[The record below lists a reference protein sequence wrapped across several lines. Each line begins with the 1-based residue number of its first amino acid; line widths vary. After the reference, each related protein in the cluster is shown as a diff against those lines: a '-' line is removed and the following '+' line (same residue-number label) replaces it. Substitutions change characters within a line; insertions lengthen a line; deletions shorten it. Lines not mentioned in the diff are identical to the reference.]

1 MIIDRYVRREILRPI
16 LPIVGILS
24 AVFASYSTA
33 TFLSDAVSGLM
44 APDAIAEMVGLKV
57 LIALEVLVPVG
68 LYVSVVFALGRFSG
82 DGELVAAYALRVPP
96 RQVTRAVILVSLA
109 LALAVG
115 AFSLFGR
122 PWAYREL
129 HRLSAEATGTLD
141 AGAMRPGTFY
151 VGRNGD
157 RMIFFS
163 RQDAPGAP
171 AKDVVVQIW
180 RGPSRME
187 IIHAA
192 RADLLTGPAGQAG
205 SRVDLHDAHIYKLD
219 LAHAGDDQVL
229 QADDMIVDPDD
240 DTAIGSEYSSVA
252 ASTRH
257 LIRGRSTF
265 DVAELQW
272 RLSTPVSTLLLGLLG
287 IPMSRAS
294 SGRNRYARLA
304 AAILVYFA
312 YYIVFTSARTWVQH
326 GAIGTWPG
334 IWWVP
339 GLLAL
344 GLVGAF
350 WGPVRNDFA
359 TGRA

>member
-24 AVFASYSTA
+24 AVFASYSAA

-44 APDAIAEMVGLKV
+44 RPGAIVELVGLKV
-57 LIALEVLVPVG
+57 LIALEVLVPVA

-82 DGELVAAYALRVPP
+82 DSELVAAYALRVPP
-96 RQVTRAVILVSLA
+96 RQVTQAVIVVSAA
-109 LALAVG
+109 LAVAVG

-163 RQDAPGAP
+163 RQDAPGAS
-171 AKDVVVQIW
+171 AGDVVVQIW
-180 RGPSRME
+180 RGPGRME

-192 RADLLTGPAGQAG
+192 RADMLTGPADGAG
-205 SRVDLHDAHIYKLD
+205 SRIDLHDARIYQLD
-219 LAHAGDDQVL
+219 LAHAGNDQVL

-240 DTAIGSEYSSVA
+240 EAAAGSEYSSVA

-257 LIRGRSTF
+257 LLRGRSSF
-265 DVAELQW
+265 DIAELQW
-272 RLSTPVSTLLLGLLG
+272 RLSTPISTLLLGLLG

-294 SGRNRYARLA
+294 NGRNRYGRLA
-304 AAILVYFA
+304 AAIVVYFA
-312 YYIVFTSARTWVQH
+312 YYMLFTSARTWVQH
-326 GAIGTWPG
+326 GTIGTWPG

-350 WGPVRNDFA
+350 WGPARGEFA